1 MNMPKVLRDDA
12 ISVYRPYTTSVL
24 IVRDCELNSCE
35 ILAVQPPPPKDKPA
49 VLFCFMTMSV
59 TSLFM
64 PMTLEWSQNSFRS
77 LCRKDTVISHVSR
90 AGRGH
95 AQAIKKVTA
104 HPA

>member
-1 MNMPKVLRDDA
+1 MTPDQF
-12 ISVYRPYTTSVL
+12 ISLTSY
-24 IVRDCELNSCE
+24 IIRICQPNSHE
-35 ILAVQPPPPKDKPA
+35 ILAVKYPDKDKPA
-49 VLFCFMTMSV
+49 VLYCFMTMSV

-64 PMTLEWSQNSFRS
+64 PMKLEWSQNSFQS

-104 HPA
+104 HPAW